1 MDHWYGVGKVRAE
14 LLSITELSQATKI
27 PVNTLYQLVNRG
39 VLPHYKL
46 GRALRFDLN
55 EVLTH
60 FRREPS
66 NTPSSEVK
74 MASEP
79 SSLTIESAMRRRR
92 DLPKR
97 RS

>member
-1 MDHWYGVGKVRAE
+1 MSFA
-14 LLSITELSQATKI
+14 LMNITELSEATKI

-46 GRALRFDLN
+46 GKALRFNLS

-60 FRREPS
+60 FKREPF
-66 NTPSSEVK
+66 NNAISEVK
-74 MASEP
+74 IAAEP

-92 DLPKR
+92 DLLKR